1 MKYVCFFFFFF
12 LLGFYEEKSL
22 PDAIGLI
29 MKSFQVIGRFK
40 SNRKTYR
47 PVTGGHQITS
57 TKSLISLELTILTRL
72 RLVTIVLGLGCKIL
86 NVPDYWTLLCCISY
100 KDPFNDLI
108 AIFKRGYDI
117 NPFFSQSSLL
127 IPLKHQKTKGFL
139 IFSGGSKENVGKKRV
154 NHRVN
159 KESFAHGQPI
169 NLQTKRGVDILQEY
183 HTYWRS
189 EKSFTKKHNS
199 DYHIKTKNKK
209 KLNSEIMHCLSGTHE
224 EENQNIA
231 ILNMFKEF

>member
-117 NPFFSQSSLL
+117 NPFFPNLLFWSLWNIRKPKVFWFFQGDQKRMLGRKGLTTEL
-127 IPLKHQKTKGFL
+127 I
-139 IFSGGSKENVGKKRV
+139 KRV
-154 NHRVN
+154 LLMVSPLIY
-159 KESFAHGQPI
+159 KQ
-169 NLQTKRGVDILQEY
+169 RGELISSKNIIHIDEV
-183 HTYWRS
+183 
-189 EKSFTKKHNS
+189 KSHLPRNTTL
-199 DYHIKTKNKK
+199 IT
-209 KLNSEIMHCLSGTHE
+209 I
-224 EENQNIA
+224 
-231 ILNMFKEF
+231 